1 MPRDLSKAIES
12 PRRYRFANLPRS
24 ISWAEVERML
34 KTVDRR
40 SAVGRRDYAVLLLL
54 TTYGLR
60 GREVAALT
68 LDDIDWK
75 KRPMAGSLTLPA

>member
-1 MPRDLSKAIES
+1 
-12 PRRYRFANLPRS
+12 
-24 ISWAEVERML
+24 
-34 KTVDRR
+34 
-40 SAVGRRDYAVLLLL
+40 LLL

-75 KRPMAGSLTLPA
+75 HNRLTVGARKADHSTAYPLVPPVGEAILDYIKGGRPGTDHRAIFFEASAPHNAEHF